1 MSLYTL
7 IIVTFVIF
15 MAINVIIG
23 LRGRK
28 HASTT
33 KDFLT
38 ASGQSGIW
46 FIIASAVGASIG
58 SGVVIGTTQY
68 AVKLGVAGAWY
79 AIACGLACVVHAF
92 VMTRFIYRNKL
103 VSFSDY
109 FKRRYDS
116 NFIILLYSGIGPFAC
131 AASMGGQLVAAK
143 AIFQAFGIDPTIG
156 LVITAAVMLVYTMFA
171 GLWGSYATAVFQVGV
186 IIVGVLVV
194 GISMFTQGGVA
205 EIHAFYPAE
214 NFDLFNISPE
224 LWMMFVGPMVLS
236 VLVDQTSVQ
245 RAASAKT
252 EATAFWGHLL
262 SCIPLFLFG
271 WLMVY
276 IGMWSGAEFPDA
288 GGNAFIV
295 MLMNKVSPIV
305 CAVMICAILAA
316 IMSTASGAL
325 VATDALVVHDLY
337 CGFINKNATEEQQ
350 KRLNLI
356 VNIVVSVAAVVC
368 ALAFTNVIDLLSVG
382 YTIMLSGTLVPL
394 LGGIIWKRGT
404 TKGAA
409 ASAAVGMIT
418 ALLSIFGV
426 ITLDHPPLN
435 SVSKR
440 MMVEM
445 MRALD
450 EFEQNDVV
458 RAIMVKANG
467 PDFSYGADGGDV
479 KKGVNGEAEEIS
491 ESFSVLGN
499 RLVERIDGCPKPT
512 LVAAKG
518 RCIGGSTAMFNAFD
532 IRIVG
537 EGFRMHDGDIYY
549 GTVGSWGMSSLRLPM
564 WIGRNKVLDYMF
576 LNEDFTGRQC
586 YELGLA
592 SKVVADELVE
602 VVGLATAKK
611 MSKAA
616 PIAVKYYKDCVRKAT
631 QNNIEEARA
640 FELKAAEIVF
650 ATEDSKIGLK
660 SVVENHGVPN
670 CEFYGR

>member
-116 NFIILLYSGIGPFAC
+116 NFIVLLYSGIGPFAC

-214 NFDLFNISPE
+214 KFDLFNISPE

-262 SCIPLFLFG
+262 SCIPLFLF
-271 WLMVY
+271 
-276 IGMWSGAEFPDA
+276 
-288 GGNAFIV
+288 
-295 MLMNKVSPIV
+295 
-305 CAVMICAILAA
+305 
-316 IMSTASGAL
+316 
-325 VATDALVVHDLY
+325 
-337 CGFINKNATEEQQ
+337 
-350 KRLNLI
+350 
-356 VNIVVSVAAVVC
+356 

-426 ITLDHPPLN
+426 ITVPFSSIFPVLPGAVAYIV
-435 SVSKR
+435 VSLCTKHAPTENTAK
-440 MMVEM
+440 V
-445 MRALD
+445 A
-450 EFEQNDVV
+450 DVV
-458 RAIMVKANG
+458 KA
-467 PDFSYGADGGDV
+467 SA
-479 KKGVNGEAEEIS
+479 S
-491 ESFSVLGN
+491 EKN
-499 RLVERIDGCPKPT
+499 NN
-512 LVAAKG
+512 AA
-518 RCIGGSTAMFNAFD
+518 N
-532 IRIVG
+532 
-537 EGFRMHDGDIYY
+537 
-549 GTVGSWGMSSLRLPM
+549 
-564 WIGRNKVLDYMF
+564 
-576 LNEDFTGRQC
+576 
-586 YELGLA
+586 
-592 SKVVADELVE
+592 
-602 VVGLATAKK
+602 
-611 MSKAA
+611 
-616 PIAVKYYKDCVRKAT
+616 
-631 QNNIEEARA
+631 
-640 FELKAAEIVF
+640 
-650 ATEDSKIGLK
+650 
-660 SVVENHGVPN
+660 
-670 CEFYGR
+670 

>member
-7 IIVTFVIF
+7 IIVAFVIF

-116 NFIILLYSGIGPFAC
+116 NFIVLLYSGIGPFAC

-143 AIFQAFGIDPTIG
+143 AIFQAFGIDSTIG

-194 GISMFTQGGVA
+194 GISMFTQGGIA

-214 NFDLFNISPE
+214 KFDLFNISPE

-337 CGFINKNATEEQQ
+337 CGFIN
-350 KRLNLI
+350 
-356 VNIVVSVAAVVC
+356 
-368 ALAFTNVIDLLSVG
+368 
-382 YTIMLSGTLVPL
+382 
-394 LGGIIWKRGT
+394 
-404 TKGAA
+404 
-409 ASAAVGMIT
+409 
-418 ALLSIFGV
+418 
-426 ITLDHPPLN
+426 
-435 SVSKR
+435 
-440 MMVEM
+440 
-445 MRALD
+445 
-450 EFEQNDVV
+450 
-458 RAIMVKANG
+458 
-467 PDFSYGADGGDV
+467 
-479 KKGVNGEAEEIS
+479 
-491 ESFSVLGN
+491 
-499 RLVERIDGCPKPT
+499 
-512 LVAAKG
+512 
-518 RCIGGSTAMFNAFD
+518 
-532 IRIVG
+532 
-537 EGFRMHDGDIYY
+537 
-549 GTVGSWGMSSLRLPM
+549 
-564 WIGRNKVLDYMF
+564 
-576 LNEDFTGRQC
+576 
-586 YELGLA
+586 
-592 SKVVADELVE
+592 
-602 VVGLATAKK
+602 
-611 MSKAA
+611 
-616 PIAVKYYKDCVRKAT
+616 
-631 QNNIEEARA
+631 
-640 FELKAAEIVF
+640 
-650 ATEDSKIGLK
+650 
-660 SVVENHGVPN
+660 
-670 CEFYGR
+670 

>member
-7 IIVTFVIF
+7 IIVTFIVF

-79 AIACGLACVVHAF
+79 AIACGLACLVHAF

-156 LVITAAVMLVYTMFA
+156 LVITAAVMLVYTRFA

-194 GISMFTQGGVA
+194 GISMFTQGGIA

-214 NFDLFNISPE
+214 KFDLFNISPE

-426 ITLDHPPLN
+426 ITVPFSSIFPVLPGAVTYIVVSLCTKHAPCRCAGRSRPPYTCITPPPRC
-435 SVSKR
+435 SAAWCSAWRKR
-440 MMVEM
+440 KSLSWRPVPRVLSARCAKRIPPPAGNTNTLRKLSALPSRTLRWRFAKPWRTSGS
-445 MRALD
+445 RA
-450 EFEQNDVV
+450 
-458 RAIMVKANG
+458 
-467 PDFSYGADGGDV
+467 P
-479 KKGVNGEAEEIS
+479 
-491 ESFSVLGN
+491 
-499 RLVERIDGCPKPT
+499 
-512 LVAAKG
+512 
-518 RCIGGSTAMFNAFD
+518 NA
-532 IRIVG
+532 R
-537 EGFRMHDGDIYY
+537 
-549 GTVGSWGMSSLRLPM
+549 W
-564 WIGRNKVLDYMF
+564 
-576 LNEDFTGRQC
+576 
-586 YELGLA
+586 
-592 SKVVADELVE
+592 
-602 VVGLATAKK
+602 
-611 MSKAA
+611 
-616 PIAVKYYKDCVRKAT
+616 
-631 QNNIEEARA
+631 
-640 FELKAAEIVF
+640 
-650 ATEDSKIGLK
+650 
-660 SVVENHGVPN
+660 
-670 CEFYGR
+670 